1 MDKIIIKN
9 LKIYAYHGV
18 NEEEKQNGQ
27 IFLIDVKLKFKSLS
41 KPGFSD
47 DLNDTVSYSKVI
59 KTILRVTT
67 EKSYDLLETVA
78 EKISDTI
85 FKDYPSVEKICVC
98 VKKPM
103 APIKA
108 SFDYVG
114 VKINRCRKNG
124 EKLN

>member
-1 MDKIIIKN
+1 MDKILIKN
-9 LKIYAYHGV
+9 LKVYAYHGV

-27 IFLIDVKLKFKSLS
+27 IFLIDVKLKFKNLS
-41 KPGFSD
+41 QPGISD

-59 KTILRVTT
+59 KTVSRVATQ
-67 EKSYDLLETVA
+67 EKYDLLETVA
-78 EKISDTI
+78 EKIASAILDEYSLV
-85 FKDYPSVEKICVC
+85 KKVSVC

-114 VKINRCRKNG
+114 VKITRSR
-124 EKLN
+124 

>member
-9 LKIYAYHGV
+9 LKVYAYHGV

-27 IFLIDVKLKFKSLS
+27 IFLIDVKLKFKNLS
-41 KPGFSD
+41 KPCTSD
-47 DLNDTVSYSKVI
+47 DLKDTVNCSKVV

-67 EKSYDLLETVA
+67 EKNYDLFEAVA
-78 EKISDTI
+78 EKIANAILDEY
-85 FKDYPSVEKICVC
+85 FLVEKVSVSI
-98 VKKPM
+98 KKPM

-114 VKINRCRKNG
+114 VKITRSR
-124 EKLN
+124 

>member
-27 IFLIDVKLKFKSLS
+27 IFLIDVKLKFASLS

-47 DLNDTVSYSKVI
+47 NLNDTVSYSKVI
-59 KTILRVTT
+59 KTISKVVT

-78 EKISDTI
+78 EKVATTI
-85 FKDYPSVEKICVC
+85 FNEYPLVEKICVC
-98 VKKPM
+98 MKKPM

-114 VKINRCRKNG
+114 VKINRCREDV
-124 EKLN
+124 EKY

>member
-9 LKIYAYHGV
+9 LKVYAYHGV
-18 NEEEKQNGQ
+18 NDFEKQNGQ

-41 KPGFSD
+41 KPCVSD

-59 KTILRVTT
+59 KTVSKVAA
-67 EKSYDLLETVA
+67 EKKYNLLETLA
-78 EKISDTI
+78 EKIANAILDEYSLVQ
-85 FKDYPSVEKICVC
+85 KVSVS

-103 APIKA
+103 APIKT

-114 VKINRCRKNG
+114 VKITRSR
-124 EKLN
+124 

>member
-1 MDKIIIKN
+1 MDKILIKN

-18 NEEEKQNGQ
+18 NEAEKQNGQ

-41 KPGFSD
+41 NACLSD
-47 DLNDTVSYSKVI
+47 DINDTISYSKII
-59 KTILRVTT
+59 KTVSKVAT
-67 EKSYDLLETVA
+67 ENKYNLLETLA
-78 EKISDTI
+78 EKIASTI
-85 FKDYPSVEKICVC
+85 LNEYSLAQKVSVC

-114 VKINRCRKNG
+114 VKITRSR
-124 EKLN
+124 